1 MLMNGLIPF
10 VPLFFT
16 IGPVYNIIMFL
27 ADYFLDFLLFFWL
40 QVSVCPNCGGVG
52 EVISEYCRKCSGEG
66 RIRVK
71 KDIKVKIPPGVSK
84 GSILRVAGEG
94 DAGPKGY
101 VVAFFHA

>member
-1 MLMNGLIPF
+1 M
-10 VPLFFT
+10 
-16 IGPVYNIIMFL
+16 
-27 ADYFLDFLLFFWL
+27 
-40 QVSVCPNCGGVG
+40 
-52 EVISEYCRKCSGEG
+52 ISEYCRKCSGEG

-101 VVAFFHA
+101 ICHSLLFFGNRWYSDQFYAH